1 MADLDNEISMPVHI
15 HLTSTITQ
23 QGQSQSM
30 HFDELGELITRGGS
44 HYLRYT
50 EHQGQSEALVTMKL
64 NSAETH
70 LRRKGTRS
78 SHFVFNP
85 NLPTDTTYSTEYG
98 DIPMRVTTDMLE
110 AVVDEIARSGHL
122 MVDYHLHAAG
132 QEVGSYQLRLQF
144 NA

>member
-1 MADLDNEISMPVHI
+1 MADIENEVSMPVHV

-23 QGQSQSM
+23 EGQSQSM
-30 HFDELGELITRGGS
+30 HFDELGELITRGQS

-50 EHQGQSEALVTMKL
+50 EHQGNSEALVILKL
-64 NSAETH
+64 NQEETH
-70 LRRKGTRS
+70 LRRKGIRS

-85 NLPTDTTYSTEYG
+85 KLPTDTTYSTEYG

-110 AVVDEIARSGHL
+110 SVVDTIARNGHL
-122 MVDYHLHAAG
+122 MVNYRLHAAG

>member
-1 MADLDNEISMPVHI
+1 MADVDNEVSLPVHI

-23 QGQSQSM
+23 EGQSQSM
-30 HFDELGELITRGGS
+30 HFDELGELITRGDS

-50 EHQGQSEALVTMKL
+50 EHQGKQEALVVMKL
-64 NSAETH
+64 NEQETH
-70 LRRKGTRS
+70 LRRKGPRS

-85 NLPTDTTYSTEYG
+85 QQVTDTTYSTEYG

-110 AVVDEIARSGHL
+110 AVVDTIARSGHL